1 MSYGR
6 KTDSITARLAKYN
19 LFAHAPADECLGS
32 CSSLAT

>member
-6 KTDSITARLAKYN
+6 KAESITTRLAKYN

-32 CSSLAT
+32 CSSSAT